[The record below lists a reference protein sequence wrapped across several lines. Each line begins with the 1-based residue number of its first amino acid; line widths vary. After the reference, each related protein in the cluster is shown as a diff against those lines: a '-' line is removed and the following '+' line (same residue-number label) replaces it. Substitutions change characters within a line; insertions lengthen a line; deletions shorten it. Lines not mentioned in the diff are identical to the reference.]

1 MILEKDGTPLAG
13 VMDIDE
19 FEDYLEL
26 RDPKVRAHI
35 AESRK
40 EFEAG
45 KSRPIEQFLQEL
57 DSGDALNGRSGHRR
71 VPDP

>member
-1 MILEKDGTPLAG
+1 
-13 VMDIDE
+13 MDIDE

-35 AESRK
+35 AQSRK

-45 KSRPIEQFLQEL
+45 KSCPIGQFLQEL
-57 DSGDALNGRSGHRR
+57 DREEAPQPARPNARGPLH
-71 VPDP
+71 